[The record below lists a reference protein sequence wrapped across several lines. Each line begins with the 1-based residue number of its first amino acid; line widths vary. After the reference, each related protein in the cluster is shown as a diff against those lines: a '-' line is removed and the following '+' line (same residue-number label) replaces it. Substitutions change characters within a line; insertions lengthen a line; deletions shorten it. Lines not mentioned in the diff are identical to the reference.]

1 MNKKQEFVLGFI
13 FNKDLTKILLI
24 KKNRGPKG
32 LNSMKNRINGI
43 GGHMKKNE
51 SFYDSI
57 QRECLEETGL
67 DIENWIYFCNLDT
80 KIGKIYCFY
89 AITDNIFNFKQIE
102 DEEIRIFSRKQSNG
116 PTIGHLIQNI
126 EYGWYQYYDRMANLD
141 YLIPMAINNHLK
153 LDNAKLFEIKEIY
166 K

>member
-43 GGHMKKNE
+43 GGHMEKNE

-67 DIENWIYFCNLDT
+67 DIEDWIYFCSLDT

-89 AITDNIFNFKQIE
+89 IVTDEVYNYKQIE
-102 DEEIRIFSRKQSNG
+102 DEKLKIYDLSDF
-116 PTIGHLIQNI
+116 TILNS
-126 EYGWYQYYDRMANLD
+126 YKSFDRMYNLD
-141 YLIPMAINNHLK
+141 YLIPMALNHYKKLNNT
-153 LDNAKLFEIKEIY
+153 KLFEIKEIY

>member
-43 GGHMKKNE
+43 GGHMEKNE

-67 DIENWIYFCNLDT
+67 DIEDWIYFCSLDT

-89 AITDNIFNFKQIE
+89 IVTDEVYNYKQIE
-102 DEEIRIFSRKQSNG
+102 DEKLKIYDLSDF
-116 PTIGHLIQNI
+116 TILNS
-126 EYGWYQYYDRMANLD
+126 YKSFDRMYNLD
-141 YLIPMAINNHLK
+141 YLIPMAINHYKK
-153 LDNAKLFEIKEIY
+153 LDNTKLFEIKEIY

>member
-43 GGHMKKNE
+43 GGHMEKNE

-67 DIENWIYFCNLDT
+67 DIEDWIYFCSLDT

-89 AITDNIFNFKQIE
+89 IVTDEVYNYKQIE
-102 DEEIRIFSRKQSNG
+102 DEKLKIYDLSDF
-116 PTIGHLIQNI
+116 TILNS
-126 EYGWYQYYDRMANLD
+126 YKSFDRMYNLD
-141 YLIPMAINNHLK
+141 YLIPMAINHYKK